1 MNKDQEPTIL
11 GNVDVIYIVGN
22 GSINNNAELLYSL
35 RMLSANAKNVG
46 RVVVCGDVP
55 RFVGGRAEIVECHDV
70 SVSGKHWNMLH
81 KILFGIRNA
90 KLDRPFLFSCD
101 DHFMAGKFDLA
112 EWPRCAKAESVY
124 TCEEYE
130 AKKGKPPGRYQ
141 RAFAATGELLRK
153 NGLPDLDVVWHA
165 NMWIDP
171 KYADDVEALAK
182 SNASASIYGFEPILL
197 FEAFH
202 RRDNPDSPFVPIQSD
217 VKAKSFDDCMSFA
230 SSRGLFSTADS
241 AFRGGQLLNWFRKNY
256 PDKSEYEA

>member
-1 MNKDQEPTIL
+1 MDRDNTSISARKI
-11 GNVDVIYIVGN
+11 DVLYVVGN
-22 GSINNNAELLYSL
+22 GSINDNAELRYSL
-35 RMLSANAKNVG
+35 RMLSRNAKNVG

-55 RFVGGRAEIVECHDV
+55 KFVGGKTEIVRCRDI

-81 KILFGIRNA
+81 KILVGIRSA
-90 KLDRPFLFSCD
+90 KLDRQFLFSCD

-112 EWPRCAKAESVY
+112 EWPRCAKADSVY
-124 TCEEYE
+124 TYGEYKD
-130 AKKGKPPGRYQ
+130 KKGKPPGRYQ

-171 KYADDVEALAK
+171 KYTDAVESFAN
-182 SNASASIYGFEPILL
+182 SNAGVSVYGFEPILL

-202 RRDNPDSPFVPIQSD
+202 RKENPDSPFVKIQSD
-217 VKAKSFDDCMSFA
+217 VKAKSFDECMSLA

-241 AFRGGQLLNWFRKNY
+241 AFNGGRLLNWFRKNY
-256 PDKSEYEA
+256 PDKSEYES

>member
-1 MNKDQEPTIL
+1 MDRDNTSISARKI
-11 GNVDVIYIVGN
+11 DVLYVVGN
-22 GSINNNAELLYSL
+22 GSMNDNAELRYSL
-35 RMLSANAKNVG
+35 RMLSRNAKNIG

-55 RFVGGRAEIVECHDV
+55 NFVGRDAKVVQCRDI

-90 KLDRPFLFSCD
+90 NLDRPFLFSCD
-101 DHFMAGKFDLA
+101 DHFMADKFDLS
-112 EWPRCAKAESVY
+112 EWPRCAKADSVY
-124 TCEEYE
+124 TCKEYE
-130 AKKGKPPGRYQ
+130 EKKGKSPGKYQ

-171 KYADDVEALAK
+171 KYADDVEELAK
-182 SNASASIYGFEPILL
+182 SNACASVYGFEPILM

-217 VKAKSFDDCMSFA
+217 VKAKSFDECMSLA
-230 SSRGLFSTADS
+230 SSRGVFSTADS
-241 AFRGGQLLNWFRKNY
+241 AFRGGHLLNWFRKKY
-256 PDKSEYEA
+256 PDKSEYER

>member
-1 MNKDQEPTIL
+1 MEKEKPDEICK
-11 GNVDVIYIVGN
+11 VDVMYIIGN

-35 RMLSANAKNVG
+35 RMLSRNASNVG

-55 RFVGGRAEIVECHDV
+55 KFIGGDAEIVRCHDI

-90 KLDRPFLFSCD
+90 KLERPFLLSCD
-101 DHFMAGKFDLA
+101 DHFMARPFDLA
-112 EWPRCAKAESVY
+112 EWPRHAKAESVY

-130 AKKGKPPGRYQ
+130 AKRGKPPGKYQ
-141 RAFAATGELLRK
+141 KAFAATGELLRR
-153 NGLPDLDVVWHA
+153 NNLPDLDVVWHA

-171 KYADDVEALAK
+171 RYADDVERLANE
-182 SNASASIYGFEPILL
+182 NASGCVYGYEPILM

-202 RRDNPDSPFVPIQSD
+202 KRDNPDSPFVPIQSD
-217 VKAKSFDDCMSFA
+217 IKAKTFDDCMSLA

-241 AFRGGQLLNWFRKNY
+241 AFSGGHLLKWFRKNY